1 LDLEVKPRGRD
12 PQSTCPAEPY
22 WTAKWTAELSAAV
35 FDVVCPTCAK
45 RALLTPRR
53 IESLENTPDGIVI
66 RWRCWCGTG
75 GELRTGRTQRE
86 EAEEEVAA
94 EPGDAIS
101 AAAG

>member
-1 LDLEVKPRGRD
+1 LDRKSGLQNG
-12 PQSTCPAEPY
+12 A
-22 WTAKWTAELSAAV
+22 LAV
-35 FDVVCPTCAK
+35 FDVVCPTCAT
-45 RALLTPRR
+45 RVLLTPRR

-75 GELRTGRTQRE
+75 GELRTGRSQPE
-86 EAEEEVAA
+86 EQA